1 MKIRISLI
9 SQNDASIFLFCNRKL
24 SKTACQ
30 SCSLPLL
37 MSFSWNG
44 LRVWS
49 CPDGVRFRGI
59 RLYTLRHRRTVKKT
73 LKVTQ
78 KHQITASVVFE
89 KVWQQPQEGCPLGLL
104 ASRALPVEVLMI
116 KISQQLIGQFFCLFV
131 RISFPYFMVK
141 RLQSDFQT
149 MVGKSYARGVIKGA
163 EFYRFHFDN
172 HSLVKRNLNLK
183 KYPSQR
189 KSSF

>member
-1 MKIRISLI
+1 MP
-9 SQNDASIFLFCNRKL
+9 QY
-24 SKTACQ
+24 
-30 SCSLPLL
+30 
-37 MSFSWNG
+37 SFSATESFQRRPARVVPYPFWCHFLRSIWNG

-89 KVWQQPQEGCPLGLL
+89 KVWQQPQEGCPL
-104 ASRALPVEVLMI
+104 
-116 KISQQLIGQFFCLFV
+116 SQQLIGQFFCLFV
-131 RISFPYFMVK
+131 RISFPYFIVK

-189 KSSF
+189 KSPF

>member
-1 MKIRISLI
+1 M
-9 SQNDASIFLFCNRKL
+9 
-24 SKTACQ
+24 
-30 SCSLPLL
+30 
-37 MSFSWNG
+37 
-44 LRVWS
+44 
-49 CPDGVRFRGI
+49 
-59 RLYTLRHRRTVKKT
+59 
-73 LKVTQ
+73 
-78 KHQITASVVFE
+78 
-89 KVWQQPQEGCPLGLL
+89 

-131 RISFPYFMVK
+131 RISFPYFIVK

-189 KSSF
+189 ESPF